1 MNKRGFTL
9 IELLVVV
16 AILAIVVF
24 TFIVPMFQYGG
35 SISVSDSRDN
45 DWIRYNFEFKVKFKR
60 EINVDE
66 RRFKEGL
73 KKVVEEYVDS
83 QMR

>member
-16 AILAIVVF
+16 AIVVIVIF
-24 TFIVPMFQYGG
+24 SIIIPMFQNSG
-35 SISVSDSRDN
+35 SISVRDSRD
-45 DWIRYNFEFKVKFKR
+45 DKWVSYDLRFKVKFKR
-60 EINVDE
+60 ETNFDE

-83 QMR
+83 QLR